1 MKMGQV
7 RMMVGASV
15 GLALTLALTALRPDP
30 VLPADVMREY
40 RRLTGRMDYN
50 RDVRPIL
57 ADKCFACHGPDAA
70 RRKAGLRLDE
80 SASAYGPLP
89 ESPGRVAVK
98 PGRIDRSELMHRI
111 LSEDPGYRM
120 PVPESHLEL
129 SATEKAV
136 LARWVEQGAE
146 YRPHWA
152 FVKPEK
158 VAPPELTDENGSLG
172 VIDRFIRARLR
183 EVGMRPAPEADRE
196 TLLRRLSLDLTG
208 LPPTLDEIDRFLADT
223 SSGAYERQVDRM
235 LASPHYGERMAA
247 DWLDVARFADSHGYT
262 VDRMRDQSPWRD
274 WVIAAF
280 NRNMPYDRFI
290 HEQLAGDL
298 MPTPDRDMLIA
309 TAFNR
314 NHPQNMEGG
323 IVEEEFQTEYV
334 MDRTNTFG
342 EAFMALSVGCA
353 RCHDHKY
360 DPIPQKD
367 YYRLYAFFN
376 NILEAGQISWNN
388 DMPTP
393 TLHLPTPVQEAA
405 IASLRGRIRAAE
417 QKVDSTRREALRRAD
432 AWVDGGGYGALAG
445 ETRPTA
451 GLTAFFPL
459 SGDLAD
465 RIDTARRGVMKH
477 DAGATGDTARF
488 VLQGGR
494 RVLALDGDT
503 YLDMSGAG
511 AFRRSDPF
519 TVGIRVWIPR
529 DLQDGVII
537 HKSNAERLYNFKG
550 FHIALRNGR
559 FEALM
564 AHTAPS
570 NAIILQAVSPAP
582 RERWVHLAL
591 AYDGSSRASGLRLLV
606 DGVAQEMRV
615 VKDRL
620 TKDIIFHQ
628 TPEPGL
634 QVGGWWRG
642 TGFRGGMAAYVTAH
656 DRMLTP
662 FEGKVLAGVADWSD
676 IARKPA
682 ASLSSDERRS
692 LVAWR
697 AETADT
703 SLRASMLALKTLR
716 AALSD
721 TMRGVRDLM
730 VMEEMPDPKPTFLLR
745 RGRYDMP
752 GERVAPGTPASILGY
767 PSSLPAN
774 RYGLAQWLTHPDHPL
789 TSRVAVNR
797 LWQQFFGAGL
807 VRSSEDFG
815 NQGEMPSHPAL
826 LDWLAVD
833 FRASGWDV
841 KRMVRMIVLSRT
853 YRQDS
858 RANPAAREAD
868 PFNRLLARG
877 PSVRLTA
884 EMLRDNALAAAGLL
898 RPDIGGPSFRPYQ
911 PSGLWDIKG
920 DSYRAD
926 SSEQLHRRSL
936 YGLVR
941 RTVPNPT
948 MSTFDAP
955 DRSVCLSRRQRTNTP
970 LQALVTLNDPTYLEA
985 CKALGERMA
994 RIADPEEAIWSA
1006 FRSLTGRRPTVAES
1020 TLLLDLHAR
1029 QRQRFREQP
1038 AKASGW
1044 LKVGIHPTD
1053 KALPADLLAAHAVVA
1068 STILNSD
1075 ATLTKR

>member
-1 MKMGQV
+1 MGYARTV
-7 RMMVGASV
+7 IWASG
-15 GLALTLALTALRPDP
+15 GLALTLALSALRPEP
-30 VLPADVMREY
+30 VLPADVLREY

-80 SASAYGPLP
+80 AAAAYGPLP

-111 LSEDPGYRM
+111 LSGDPGYRM

-129 SATEKAV
+129 SATEKAI

-146 YRPHWA
+146 YKPHWA
-152 FVKPEK
+152 FLKPMK
-158 VAPPELTDENGSLG
+158 AAPPVIPGDESLG
-172 VIDRFIRARLR
+172 VIDRFVRARLR
-183 EVGMRPAPEADRE
+183 AQGLKPAPEADRE

-208 LPPTLDEIDRFLADT
+208 LPPSLGEIDRFLADT
-223 SSGAYERQVDRM
+223 SSQAYERQVDRL

-262 VDRMRDQSPWRD
+262 VDRLRDQSPWRD
-274 WVIAAF
+274 WVIDAF

-290 HEQLAGDL
+290 TEQLAGDL
-298 MPTPDRDMLIA
+298 MPSPDRGMLIA

-342 EAFMALSVGCA
+342 EAFMALSLGCA

-360 DPIPQKD
+360 DPIAQKD

-376 NILEAGQISWNN
+376 NVLEAGQIAWN
-388 DMPTP
+388 DDTPTP

-405 IASLRGRIRAAE
+405 IAFLQERIRVVE
-417 QKVDSTRREALRRAD
+417 RSVDSTRAEALRRAESWIG
-432 AWVDGGGYGALAG
+432 AGGYRALEGAAM
-445 ETRPTA
+445 PTGCRA
-451 GLTAFFPL
+451 WFPL

-465 RIDTARRGVMKH
+465 RVDTARKGVMKH
-477 DAGATGDTARF
+477 DAGVAGDTARF
-488 VLQGGR
+488 VVHGGR

-503 YLDMSGAG
+503 YLDLSGAG

-519 TVGIRVWIPR
+519 TVGIRVWIPK
-529 DLQDGVII
+529 DLKDGVII

-550 FHIALRNGR
+550 FHIAIREGR

-570 NAIILQAVSPAP
+570 NAIILHSDAPVP

-591 AYDGSSRASGLRLLV
+591 AYDGSSRASGLRLVV
-606 DGVAQEMRV
+606 DGVVREMRV

-620 TKDIIFHQ
+620 TKDIVFHQ
-628 TPEPGL
+628 SPEPGL

-642 TGFRGGMAAYVTAH
+642 TGFRGGMACDVTAH

-662 FEGKVLAGVADWSD
+662 YELRVLAGVADWRAV
-676 IARKPA
+676 ARKPA
-682 ASLSSDERRS
+682 ASLDEGERQA
-692 LVAWR
+692 LAAYR
-697 AETADT
+697 AETDDT
-703 SLRASMLALKTLR
+703 ALRTLKLDLRSLRAS
-716 AALSD
+716 LSD
-721 TMRGVRDLM
+721 TMRRVRDLM
-730 VMEEMPDPKPTFLLR
+730 VMEEMPDPKPTYLLR

-752 GERVAPGTPASILGY
+752 GERVTPGTPASVLGY
-767 PSSLPAN
+767 PSTLPAN

-789 TSRVAVNR
+789 TARVAVNR

-807 VRSSEDFG
+807 VRTSEDFG
-815 NQGEMPSHPAL
+815 NQGEVPSHPEL
-826 LDWLAVD
+826 LDRLAVD
-833 FRASGWDV
+833 LRESGWDL
-841 KRMVRMIVLSRT
+841 KRMVRTIVLSRT

-858 RANPAAREAD
+858 RADAAAREAD
-868 PFNRLLARG
+868 PANRLLARG
-877 PSVRLTA
+877 PSARLTA

-898 RPDIGGPSFRPYQ
+898 RPDIGGRSFRPYQ
-911 PSGLWDIKG
+911 PAGIWDIKSE
-920 DSYRAD
+920 SYRAD

-936 YGLVR
+936 YALVR

-948 MSTFDAP
+948 LSTFDAP

-985 CKALGERMA
+985 CKSMGSRMA
-994 RIADPEEAIWSA
+994 AMPDAAEAVRYA
-1006 FRSLTGRRPTVAES
+1006 FRSLTGRGPTAAE
-1020 TLLLDLHAR
+1020 TALLLDLHAR

-1038 AKASGW
+1038 QKAAGW
-1044 LKVGIHPTD
+1044 LKAGIVHSDPS
-1053 KALPADLLAAHAVVA
+1053 LPADLVAAHAVVA
-1068 STILNSD
+1068 SAILNSD

>member
-1 MKMGQV
+1 
-7 RMMVGASV
+7 
-15 GLALTLALTALRPDP
+15 
-30 VLPADVMREY
+30 
-40 RRLTGRMDYN
+40 
-50 RDVRPIL
+50 
-57 ADKCFACHGPDAA
+57 
-70 RRKAGLRLDE
+70 
-80 SASAYGPLP
+80 
-89 ESPGRVAVK
+89 
-98 PGRIDRSELMHRI
+98 
-111 LSEDPGYRM
+111 
-120 PVPESHLEL
+120 
-129 SATEKAV
+129 
-136 LARWVEQGAE
+136 
-146 YRPHWA
+146 
-152 FVKPEK
+152 
-158 VAPPELTDENGSLG
+158 
-172 VIDRFIRARLR
+172 
-183 EVGMRPAPEADRE
+183 RE

-223 SSGAYERQVDRM
+223 ARQAYERQVDRL
-235 LASPHYGERMAA
+235 LASPHFGERMAA

-274 WVIAAF
+274 WVIAVF

-298 MPTPDRDMLIA
+298 MPSPDRDMLIA

-342 EAFMALSVGCA
+342 EAFMALSLGCA

-405 IASLRGRIRAAE
+405 IASLQARIRTAE
-417 QKVDSTRREALRRAD
+417 RMADSTSIEALRRAD
-432 AWVDGGGYGALAG
+432 AWLGGGGYGAVAG
-445 ETRPTA
+445 EAMPAA
-451 GLTAFFPL
+451 GLRALFPL

-465 RIDTARRGVMKH
+465 RIDTARKGMMKH

-488 VLQGGR
+488 VTQGGR

-503 YLDMSGAG
+503 YLDLSGAG

-570 NAIILQAVSPAP
+570 NAIILHAATPAP

-606 DGVAQEMRV
+606 DGVTQEMRV

-642 TGFRGGMAAYVTAH
+642 TGFRGGMACDVTAY

-662 FEGKVLAGVADWSD
+662 YELRVLSGTASWADV
-676 IARKPA
+676 ARKPA
-682 ASLSSDERRS
+682 VSLAAEERRS

-703 SLRASMLALKTLR
+703 ALRSCMLTLKALR

-721 TMRGVRDLM
+721 TMRQVRDLM
-730 VMEEMPDPKPTFLLR
+730 VMEEMPDAKPTYLLR

-752 GERVAPGTPASILGY
+752 GERVAPGTPAST
-767 PSSLPAN
+767 SLPAN
-774 RYGLAQWLTHPDHPL
+774 RYGLAKWLTQPDHPL
-789 TSRVAVNR
+789 TARVAVNR

-807 VRSSEDFG
+807 VRTSEDFG
-815 NQGEMPSHPAL
+815 NQGEMPSHPGL

-833 FRASGWDV
+833 FRESGWDV

-858 RANPAAREAD
+858 RADPAAREAD
-868 PFNRLLARG
+868 PANRLLARG
-877 PSVRLTA
+877 PSSRLTA

-898 RPDIGGPSFRPYQ
+898 RSDIGGPSFRPYQ

-926 SSEQLHRRSL
+926 SSDQLHRRSL
-936 YGLVR
+936 YALVR

-985 CKALGERMA
+985 CKALGQRMA
-994 RIADPEEAIWSA
+994 RIAEPEDAIRSA
-1006 FRSLTGRRPTVAES
+1006 FRSLTGRRPTAGEAA
-1020 TLLLDLHAR
+1020 LLLDLHSR

-1038 AKASGW
+1038 EKASGW
-1044 LKVGIHPTD
+1044 LKVGILPTD
-1053 KALPADLLAAHAVVA
+1053 PSFPADLVAAHAVVA

>member
-1 MKMGQV
+1 
-7 RMMVGASV
+7 
-15 GLALTLALTALRPDP
+15 
-30 VLPADVMREY
+30 
-40 RRLTGRMDYN
+40 MDYN

-70 RRKAGLRLDE
+70 RREAGLRLDE
-80 SASAYGPLP
+80 ATSAYGPLP
-89 ESPGRVAVK
+89 ERPGRVAIR

-111 LSEDPGYRM
+111 LSNDPEYRM
-120 PVPESHLEL
+120 PVPGSHLSL
-129 SATEKAV
+129 SALEKAV

-152 FVKPEK
+152 FVKPERPT
-158 VAPPELTDENGSLG
+158 PPDWQG
-172 VIDRFIRARLR
+172 VGGPPGAIDRFIGARLQSL
-183 EVGMRPAPEADRE
+183 GLRPAPEADRE

-208 LPPTLDEIDRFLADT
+208 LPPTLGEIDRFLSDT
-223 SSGAYERQVDRM
+223 SREAYLRQVDRL

-298 MPTPDRDMLIA
+298 MPSPDREMRIA

-334 MDRTNTFG
+334 MDRANTVG

-360 DPIPQKD
+360 DPFSQKD

-376 NILEAGQISWNN
+376 NILEAGQISWND

-393 TLHLPTPVQEAA
+393 TLHLPTPAQEAA
-405 IASLRGRIRAAE
+405 IAALQERIRAGE
-417 QKVDSTRREALRRAD
+417 RRVDSTRAEAVRRAA
-432 AWVDGGGYGALAG
+432 AWVDGGGYAAWAG
-445 ETRPTA
+445 E
-451 GLTAFFPL
+451 GLLKTGLKAWFPL

-465 RIDTARRGVMKH
+465 RVDTVRRGVMKH
-477 DAGATGDTARF
+477 DAGVAGDTARF
-488 VLQGGR
+488 VTQAGR

-503 YLDMSGAG
+503 YLDLAGAG
-511 AFRRSDPF
+511 AFRRSEPF

-529 DLQDGVII
+529 DLHDGVII

-550 FHIALRNGR
+550 FHIALKGGR
-559 FEALM
+559 FEVVM

-570 NAIILQAVSPAP
+570 NAILLQAPAPAP
-582 RERWVHLAL
+582 RERWLHLAL

-606 DGVAQEMRV
+606 DGQPQDMRV

-620 TKDIIFHQ
+620 TKDIIFFQ
-628 TPEPGL
+628 QPEPGL

-642 TGFRGGMAAYVTAH
+642 TGFRGGLACDVTAH
-656 DRMLTP
+656 GRLLTP
-662 FEGKVLAGVADWSD
+662 DELRVLAGVSDWRA
-676 IARKPA
+676 ITRKPA
-682 ASLSSDERRS
+682 GTLEASERRG
-692 LVAWR
+692 LAEAR
-697 AETADT
+697 AGTADT
-703 SLRASMLALKTLR
+703 ALLAAMADLKGLRNI
-716 AALSD
+716 LSD
-721 TMRGVRDLM
+721 TMRRVRDLM
-730 VMEEMPDPKPTFLLR
+730 VMEEMPEPKPTYLLR

-752 GERVAPGTPASILGY
+752 GERVTPGTPAGILDY
-767 PSSLPAN
+767 PSTLPAN

-789 TSRVAVNR
+789 TARVAVNR
-797 LWQQFFGAGL
+797 LWQQFFGSGL
-807 VRSSEDFG
+807 VRTSEDFG
-815 NQGEMPSHPAL
+815 NQGEMPSHPGL
-826 LDWLAVD
+826 LDWLAVEL
-833 FRASGWDV
+833 RESGWDV
-841 KRMVRMIVLSRT
+841 KRMVRLIVTSQA
-853 YRQDS
+853 YRRDS
-858 RANPAAREAD
+858 RADAAAREAD
-868 PFNRLLARG
+868 PANRWLARG
-877 PSVRLTA
+877 PSSRLSA

-898 RPDIGGPSFRPYQ
+898 RAEIGGPSFRPFQ
-911 PSGLWDIKG
+911 PAGLWDIKG
-920 DSYRAD
+920 DTYRAD
-926 SSEQLHRRSL
+926 STPQVHRRSL
-936 YGLVR
+936 YMLVR

-948 MSTFDAP
+948 LSTFDAP

-985 CKALGERMA
+985 CKALGIAMA
-994 RIADPEEAIWSA
+994 READPTHAIHTA
-1006 FRSLTGRRPTVAES
+1006 FRRLTGRRPTPAEAG
-1020 TLLLDLHAR
+1020 LLLELHAR
-1029 QRQRFREQP
+1029 QRQRFREEP
-1038 AKASGW
+1038 SKAAGW
-1044 LKVGIHPTD
+1044 LKAGILPTQ
-1053 KALPADLLAAHAVVA
+1053 AGLSPDLVAAHAVVA
-1068 STILNSD
+1068 STILNAD